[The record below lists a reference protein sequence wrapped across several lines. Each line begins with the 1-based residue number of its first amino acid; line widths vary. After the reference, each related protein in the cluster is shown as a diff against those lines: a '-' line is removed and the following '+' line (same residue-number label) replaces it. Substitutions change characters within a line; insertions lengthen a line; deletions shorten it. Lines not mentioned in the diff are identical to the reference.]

1 VAFMG
6 LFRFCLKRLALLI
19 PVLLGVTVL
28 TFVIARVAIPD
39 PARAWAGLKAS
50 QATVEAIRARYH
62 LNDPIYVQYF
72 YYILDL
78 LSGDWGTSP
87 VSGQPVLENLAGFF
101 PATLELSIMAI
112 IIAAALGIPMGVQAA
127 VKQDK
132 PADHAIRLFSL
143 GTYCIPP
150 FLMALVMQL
159 VVFYWLRLLPSG
171 GRISPFIPPP
181 QHITGLF
188 ILDSIL
194 TGNVQALESS
204 LVHILLPASALALL
218 TFGVITRLTRSS
230 MLEVLKQD
238 YVRTARSKGLS
249 ERVVVFKHAL
259 RNGLISVITVLAL
272 LFATML
278 SGAIVIEYIFNWP
291 GIGRYA
297 VQSILALDLPAVMGT
312 TLLFAL
318 IVVVVNLVAD
328 IAYAILDPRIR
339 LD

>member
-1 VAFMG
+1 
-6 LFRFCLKRLALLI
+6 
-19 PVLLGVTVL
+19 
-28 TFVIARVAIPD
+28 
-39 PARAWAGLKAS
+39 
-50 QATVEAIRARYH
+50 
-62 LNDPIYVQYF
+62 
-72 YYILDL
+72 
-78 LSGDWGTSP
+78 
-87 VSGQPVLENLAGFF
+87 
-101 PATLELSIMAI
+101 
-112 IIAAALGIPMGVQAA
+112 
-127 VKQDK
+127 
-132 PADHAIRLFSL
+132 
-143 GTYCIPP
+143 
-150 FLMALVMQL
+150 MALVMQL

-171 GRISPFIPPP
+171 GRISPFITPP

-188 ILDSIL
+188 VLDSIL
-194 TGNVQALESS
+194 TGNLQTLQSS
-204 LVHILLPASALALL
+204 LIHILLPASALALL

-259 RNGLISVITVLAL
+259 RNGLISIVTVLAL
-272 LFATML
+272 LFATLL

-318 IVVVVNLVAD
+318 IVVLVNLVAD